1 MFCLKEAWFLLH
13 LIIFTYAHVGDP
25 SGCRVGGDWSRSML
39 ESIVCLTLVFAVLAV
54 LIQIKQR
61 KYLECQVEKENTFY
75 QKRTHLI

>member
-1 MFCLKEAWFLLH
+1 
-13 LIIFTYAHVGDP
+13 
-25 SGCRVGGDWSRSML
+25 L